1 MSRWDS
7 PSFNSALAGE
17 ALGRG
22 PLSPFFFASESQ
34 SLYESNN
41 ALDPSEL
48 GAPAGGTCVRASA
61 DESPAPSPPSTP
73 NPTPSPEPYVVR
85 KPLDAALL

>member
-7 PSFNSALAGE
+7 PSFNSSLTGE

-22 PLSPFFFASESQ
+22 PLSPFFFASETQ

-48 GAPAGGTCVRASA
+48 GAPAGGTRSTAA
-61 DESPAPSPPSTP
+61 PQPPPIRTES
-73 NPTPSPEPYVVR
+73 
-85 KPLDAALL
+85 LDTTL

>member
-7 PSFNSALAGE
+7 PSFNSSLAGE

-22 PLSPFFFASESQ
+22 PLSPFFYTAETR

-41 ALDPSEL
+41 ALDPEEL
-48 GAPAGGTCVRASA
+48 GAPTGGERRFGLVDLHVTVPDRAARGWS
-61 DESPAPSPPSTP
+61 DS
-73 NPTPSPEPYVVR
+73 NQMI
-85 KPLDAALL
+85 